1 MNHLNE
7 ETIMEVVE
15 DLLNSGKLEEYDTTE
30 QMEIIEIITES
41 IRLYHA
47 KELDSFLEG
56 LHTEYTWLKTKDKLS
71 DL

>member
-7 ETIMEVVE
+7 ETIMEVVA
-15 DLLNSGKLEEYDTTE
+15 DTLNSGKLEEYDTTE

-56 LHTEYTWLKTKDKLS
+56 LHNEYTWLKTKDKLS

>member
-7 ETIMEVVE
+7 ETIMEVAA
-15 DLLNSGKLEEYDTTE
+15 DIINSGKLEEYDTAD
-30 QMEIIEIITES
+30 QMEIIELVTEG
-41 IRLYHA
+41 IRLYHS

-56 LHTEYTWLKTKDKLS
+56 LHTEYAWMKRGKLS

>member
-7 ETIMEVVE
+7 ETIMEVAA
-15 DLLNSGKLEEYDTTE
+15 DLLNAGKLEDYDTAQ
-30 QMEIIEIITES
+30 QMEILELITES

-56 LHTEYTWLKTKDKLS
+56 LHMDYTWLKKGKLS

>member
-7 ETIMEVVE
+7 ETVMEVISDV
-15 DLLNSGKLEEYDTTE
+15 LNLGKLENFDTSE
-30 QMEIIEIITES
+30 QMEIIELIAES

-56 LHTEYTWLKTKDKLS
+56 LHTEYAWMKKGKLS

>member
-7 ETIMEVVE
+7 ETIMEVAA
-15 DLLNSGKLEEYDTTE
+15 DIINSGKLEEYDTAD
-30 QMEIIEIITES
+30 QMEIIELITES

-56 LHTEYTWLKTKDKLS
+56 LHTEYAWMKRGKLS